1 MAVETTCICACC
13 CFVASCWHV
22 FVHFSCAASCCVGSF
37 LSTRMFFA
45 ETSRWHED
53 FSFARCAQASALRI
67 FSMNQVPAVIF
78 VYSATE
84 RMTPGNNGKLYNKTH
99 LVTQSVQFVT
109 KLVWTGKSCKTSVCA
124 AKRVR
129 QRQTGFNRQSSTTRK
144 QPHFNKFRLTAARKQ
159 SI

>member
-1 MAVETTCICACC
+1 MCYRFIAAC
-13 CFVASCWHV
+13 WYV
-22 FVHFSCAASCCVGSF
+22 FAHFACVASCCVCSF

-45 ETSRWHED
+45 ERSRWHED

-99 LVTQSVQFVT
+99 LVTQSVQFPI
-109 KLVWTGKSCKTSVCA
+109 KPVWTGKSCQASVCA

-129 QRQTGFNRQSSTTRK
+129 QRQTGFML
-144 QPHFNKFRLTAARKQ
+144 NKLM
-159 SI
+159 S